1 MNSVWATLTK
11 NVLLILLLIDNLL
24 FVFTNFIGYN
34 EVKYHLLVLGVLFLL
49 ASGYEAYKLSH
60 LKSGAKKFIYFTDG
74 FLAKRI
80 IKIVALTVSGVVL
93 YLSGSIIKYMAFMFF
108 IIAATDI
115 LVTIWRY
122 IGNLCFI
129 AFDEDALILGT
140 NKLDF
145 MRASEID
152 KIETRHGLTYFVN
165 KQQKAFTIRT
175 DKMKEQ
181 EEFKAALQSWIQN
194 NNLSDKFIEG

>member
-24 FVFTNFIGYN
+24 FVFTNFIGYS
-34 EVKYHLLVLGVLFLL
+34 EVKYHLLVLGILFLL
-49 ASGYEAYKLSH
+49 ASGFEAYKLSH

-129 AFDEDALILGT
+129 AIDEDALILGT